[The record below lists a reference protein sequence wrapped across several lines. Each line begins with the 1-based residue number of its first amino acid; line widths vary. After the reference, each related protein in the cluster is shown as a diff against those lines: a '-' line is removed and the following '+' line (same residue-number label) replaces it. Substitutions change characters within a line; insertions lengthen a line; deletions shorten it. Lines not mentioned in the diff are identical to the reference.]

1 MIGKTPIFYQEMR
14 VSNFVSTSSL
24 VPEYIE
30 KLIPYKAG
38 KPIEEVKRELGLER
52 VYKLASNE
60 NPLGPS
66 PRAVEAMRDVMAEL
80 HLYPDSSG
88 YKLRNALAERYKVKM
103 ENVVLGSGS
112 EGIMATIVRTFLH
125 GDEEVLTSDGTFVG
139 FMVLA
144 RAQGVPIVTVPLKEY
159 GYDLKAMAK
168 AITPKTKVIYL
179 SNPNNPTGTIFN
191 RNAFEVFLDL
201 VPQHVLI
208 ILDEAYFEF
217 VGDLYDYPDS
227 QLYRADNVITLRTFS
242 KSYGLG
248 GVRIGYGLAHE
259 SLIHQLMK
267 VKLPFEPS
275 TLAQAAGLAAL
286 EDEDFLRRTLELNER
301 GLKRFYEA
309 FEAAGIPYVKS
320 YANFV
325 MLDLGSEEKVNRI
338 TEELLHEGIIVRP
351 LKGFGLPHCLRVS
364 VGLDHENEAFLEA
377 FIPRM

>member
-1 MIGKTPIFYQEMR
+1 MIGKTPIPIQEGFVSDF
-14 VSNFVSTSSL
+14 VSNSL

-38 KPIEEVKRELGLER
+38 KPIDEVKRELGLER

-66 PRAVEAMRDVMAEL
+66 PRALEALRAAMADL

-88 YKLRNALAERYKVKM
+88 YKLRNALAERYRVKQ
-103 ENVVLGSGS
+103 ENVILGSGS
-112 EGIMATIVRTFLH
+112 EGIMSTIVRTFLH
-125 GDEEVLTSDGTFVG
+125 GDEEALTSEGTFVG

-144 RAQGVPIVTVPLKEY
+144 RAQGIPLVTVPLSNY
-159 GYDLKAMAK
+159 GYDLEAMAQ
-168 AITPKTKVIYL
+168 AITPKTKVVYL
-179 SNPNNPTGTIFN
+179 ANPNNPTGTIFT
-191 RNAFEVFLDL
+191 RPAFEAFLER
-201 VPQHVLI
+201 VPPHVLI
-208 ILDEAYFEF
+208 LLDEAYFEF

-248 GVRIGYGLAHE
+248 GIRIGYGLAHE
-259 SLIHQLMK
+259 KLIHQLMK

-275 TLAQAAGLAAL
+275 SLAQAAGLGAL
-286 EDEDFLRRTLELNER
+286 EDDDFLQRTLELNQR
-301 GLKRFYEA
+301 GLERFYQA
-309 FEAAGIPYVKS
+309 FDAARIPYVKS
-320 YANFV
+320 YTNFV
-325 MLDLGSEEKVNRI
+325 MLDLGSEEKVDRL
-338 TEELLHEGIIVRP
+338 TEGLLRDGIIVRP

-377 FIPRM
+377 FLKRF

>member
-1 MIGKTPIFYQEMR
+1 M
-14 VSNFVSTSSL
+14 SNFVSTSSL

-66 PRAVEAMRDVMAEL
+66 PRAMDAMRDAMAES

-88 YKLRNALAERYKVKM
+88 YKLRTALAERYKVKM
-103 ENVVLGSGS
+103 DNVVLGSGS

-125 GDEEVLTSDGTFVG
+125 GDEEVLTSEGTFVG

-144 RAQGVPIVTVPLKEY
+144 RAQGVPIVTVPLKDY

-168 AITPKTKVIYL
+168 AITPKTKIIYL

-201 VPQHVLI
+201 VPPHVLI

-248 GVRIGYGLAHE
+248 GIRIGYGLAHE

-275 TLAQAAGLAAL
+275 CLAQAAGLAAL
-286 EDEDFLRRTLELNER
+286 EDDDFLKRTLELNER

-309 FEAAGIPYVKS
+309 FDAAGIPYVKS
-320 YANFV
+320 YTNFV

-338 TEELLHEGIIVRP
+338 TDELLHEGIIVRP

-377 FIPRM
+377 FLKRV

>member
-1 MIGKTPIFYQEMR
+1 M
-14 VSNFVSTSSL
+14 SNIVPPSTL

-66 PRAVEAMRDVMAEL
+66 PRALQAMRDAMAEV
-80 HLYPDSSG
+80 HLYPDASG
-88 YKLRNALAERYKVKM
+88 YKLRTALAERYKVKR
-103 ENVVLGSGS
+103 ENVILGSGS
-112 EGIMATIVRTFLH
+112 EGLMATIVRTFLH
-125 GDEEVLTSDGTFVG
+125 GDEEVLTSEGTFVG

-144 RAQGVPIVTVPLKEY
+144 RAQGVPIVTVPLKDY
-159 GYDLKAMAK
+159 GYDLKALAK

-179 SNPNNPTGTIFN
+179 ANPNNPTGTIFN

-201 VPQHVLI
+201 VPPHVLI

-217 VGDLYDYPDS
+217 VGEGYDYPDS

-259 SLIHQLMK
+259 GLIDQLMK

-275 TLAQAAGLAAL
+275 ALAQAAGLAAL
-286 EDEDFLRRTLELNER
+286 EDEEFLQKTLELNRR
-301 GLKRFYEA
+301 GLQRFYEA
-309 FEAAGIPYVKS
+309 FDAAGVPYVKS
-320 YANFV
+320 HGNFV
-325 MLDLGSEEKVNRI
+325 MIDMGTEEKVNWM
-338 TEELLHEGIIVRP
+338 TDQLLHQGIIVRP

-364 VGLDHENEAFLEA
+364 VGLEHENEAFLEE
-377 FIPRM
+377 FLKRM

>member
-1 MIGKTPIFYQEMR
+1 M
-14 VSNFVSTSSL
+14 SNFVSTSSL

-66 PRAVEAMRDVMAEL
+66 PKAMQAMHEAMTDV

-88 YKLRNALAERYKVKM
+88 YKLRTALAERYKVKM
-103 ENVVLGSGS
+103 DNVVLGSGS

-125 GDEEVLTSDGTFVG
+125 GDEEVLTSEGTFVG

-144 RAQGVPIVTVPLKEY
+144 RAQGVPIVTVPLKDY

-168 AITPKTKVIYL
+168 AITPKTKIIYL

-191 RNAFEVFLDL
+191 RNSFEVFMDL
-201 VPQHVLI
+201 VPPHVLV

-217 VGDLYDYPDS
+217 VGDTYDYPDS

-259 SLIHQLMK
+259 GLIQQLMK

-286 EDEDFLRRTLELNER
+286 EDEDFLNRTLELNAR
-301 GLKRFYEA
+301 GLARFYEA
-309 FEAAGIPYVKS
+309 FDKAGIPYVKS
-320 YANFV
+320 HTNFV
-325 MLDLGSEEKVNRI
+325 MLDLGTEEKVNWI
-338 TEELLHEGIIVRP
+338 TEELLREGIIVRP

-377 FIPRM
+377 FLKRM